1 MPIFDKKINYKK
13 GIIVKANNNKLFK
26 KNIDIVDRPK
36 VPGTPSTE
44 KIIPIIFASN
54 LSDDDEGEY
63 KVSMNNIESQSI
75 IIKTTDAIKDMTK
88 KITIAINSI
97 LEMPVLALDRNN
109 SIELISTWEGDS
121 ANDILLKIIG
131 SSISSLKFEITEFTH
146 GAINP
151 SVNDAL
157 RQMGDAWETMLL
169 NCLNISDTNALDEF
183 SNFGEGH

>member
-54 LSDDDEGEY
+54 LSDDDEREY

-88 KITIAINSI
+88 K
-97 LEMPVLALDRNN
+97 
-109 SIELISTWEGDS
+109 
-121 ANDILLKIIG
+121 
-131 SSISSLKFEITEFTH
+131 
-146 GAINP
+146 
-151 SVNDAL
+151 
-157 RQMGDAWETMLL
+157 
-169 NCLNISDTNALDEF
+169 
-183 SNFGEGH
+183 